1 MWRCIALRM
10 GLVMVGVAAPL
21 LLVELTLRLFGP
33 VLPGN
38 YETGVWAQGDPVVGH
53 FHIPGATA
61 WVREPE
67 YTTFLRFNQYGLR
80 GDNVTVPKPP
90 GRYRV
95 LLIGD
100 SFVEGKQVA
109 EPETIS
115 EQINAR
121 LKKAGRSD
129 VRTLNSGVF
138 DWSQIHEYLYVREA
152 APLLYPDLIVQFL
165 YVGNDLGDI
174 WPRSRSELRELERPV
189 ALLGDDG
196 QLVFAPWRRRGET
209 LSAQMLSM
217 VSRRSTAWRAFET
230 GVIDKMRYRSRDGH
244 GVEGQMLELFR
255 YKETPAETRA
265 WETAEALLV
274 ETRDAA
280 LSAGARFAVVVV
292 PTRWQVHLDDWQAL
306 LAARNEPDDSRWV
319 LRGPQKRLVQL
330 AERHQIPVI
339 DLLPSMRDAARE
351 GRRLYYQVDIH
362 WRAAGHELAA
372 DTVVN
377 FLERE
382 GLLDR
387 N

>member
-1 MWRCIALRM
+1 M
-10 GLVMVGVAAPL
+10 GLVLAGIAAPL

-61 WVREPE
+61 WIREPE
-67 YTTFLRFNQYGLR
+67 FTTFLRFNQYGLR
-80 GDNVTVPKPP
+80 GANVTVPKPRE
-90 GRYRV
+90 RYRV
-95 LLIGD
+95 LLVGD
-100 SFVEGKQVA
+100 SFVEGKQVSEA
-109 EPETIS
+109 ESIA

-121 LKKAGRSD
+121 VRQAGRSD

-138 DWSQIHEYLYVREA
+138 DWSQIHEYLYVQEA
-152 APLLYPDLIVQFL
+152 APLLRPDLIVQFL

-174 WPRSRSELRELERPV
+174 WPRSRSELREVERPV
-189 ALLGDDG
+189 ALLNDDG
-196 QLVFAPWRRRGET
+196 QLVFASWHRRQET
-209 LSAQMLSM
+209 LSEQMLNSA
-217 VSRRSTAWRAFET
+217 SRRSTAWRAFET
-230 GVIDKMRYRSRDGH
+230 GVIDKLRYRSRDGQ

-255 YKETPAETRA
+255 HKETPAEKRA

-280 LSAGARFAVVVV
+280 LRAGARYAVVVI
-292 PTRWQVHLDDWQAL
+292 PTRWQVHQEDWQAL
-306 LAARNEPDDSRWV
+306 LAARNEADDSRWV
-319 LRGPQKRLVQL
+319 LRGPQKRLVEI
-330 AERHQIPVI
+330 AERRQIPVL

-362 WRAAGHELAA
+362 WRAEGHEAAA
-372 DTVVN
+372 DSVVT
-377 FLERE
+377 FLGRN

-387 N
+387 E